1 MKIKE
6 YLLNKRALVVSE
18 MAQLT
23 KAGNMTFIEMNIL
36 SSKYIVIDEMIR
48 ELNQQHGKKTSKKNE
63 GAN

>member
-6 YLLNKRALVVSE
+6 YLLNQRALVVSE

-23 KAGNMTFIEMNIL
+23 KSGNMTFIEMNIL
-36 SSKYIVIDEMIR
+36 SSKYIVIDQMIR

-63 GAN
+63 IAN